1 MHIPLVFHALVL
13 SLAAGAL
20 GAQNLVTNGDFEA
33 GTTTTGAPKGWTL
46 SGYAC
51 TQNVNMADVTGGG
64 ASNCFNC
71 RPGGKTT
78 PKPYPPN
85 IMEQDVLLIPGVV
98 HEFRADIMAARP
110 NSTVGNA
117 DAGTFEVFVDGVSI
131 AKKAF
136 GGISPPAIHR
146 TRLCARIV
154 PKSVGKKKLRITFH
168 RNYTCNTNTPVSYID
183 NIFLGRTAGL
193 TICFPG
199 ERKAARSVQ
208 MSAQGNAGYKFAI
221 FIGVKKSVVP
231 LPIPGWTGQW
241 ELATPHFPL
250 VIGNLDTS
258 GRWSLNVPL
267 PAGAKGAKAWVQGA
281 QAGPRSTIVNLGY
294 AQEVN
299 VY

>member
-154 PKSVGKKKLRITFH
+154 PKSVGKKKLRITLTTSSWAVP
-168 RNYTCNTNTPVSYID
+168 RASRSASPVS
-183 NIFLGRTAGL
+183 AKP
-193 TICFPG
+193 PG
-199 ERKAARSVQ
+199 ACRCPRR
-208 MSAQGNAGYKFAI
+208 
-221 FIGVKKSVVP
+221 
-231 LPIPGWTGQW
+231 
-241 ELATPHFPL
+241 ATPA
-250 VIGNLDTS
+250 TS
-258 GRWSLNVPL
+258 LRSSL
-267 PAGAKGAKAWVQGA
+267 AS
-281 QAGPRSTIVNLGY
+281 RSP
-294 AQEVN
+294 
-299 VY
+299 